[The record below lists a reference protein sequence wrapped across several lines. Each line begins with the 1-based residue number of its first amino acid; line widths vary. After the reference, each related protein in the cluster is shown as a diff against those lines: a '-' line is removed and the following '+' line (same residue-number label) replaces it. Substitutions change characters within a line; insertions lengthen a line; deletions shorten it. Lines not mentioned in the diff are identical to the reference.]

1 MKTIILAM
9 KPTTLFRAG
18 AAVSLIDHASL
29 DWSEYTIH

>member
-1 MKTIILAM
+1 MKTIISAM
-9 KPTTLFRAG
+9 KLATLFHAG